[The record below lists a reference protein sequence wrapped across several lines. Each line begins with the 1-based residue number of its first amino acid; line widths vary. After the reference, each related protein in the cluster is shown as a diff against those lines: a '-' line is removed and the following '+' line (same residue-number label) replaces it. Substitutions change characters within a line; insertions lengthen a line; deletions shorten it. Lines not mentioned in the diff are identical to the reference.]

1 MFAIISLVLGVVLV
15 MLLFHIKSLN
25 KDIKNGKDK
34 SDKEEARLHSLLAQK
49 VNMNMDL
56 QLKVNKL
63 TQELD
68 EHKNVQTS
76 RIVTEI
82 KSKTT
87 KPRVSKTKNKDSE

>member
-25 KDIKNGKDK
+25 KDIKSEIEKFEI
-34 SDKEEARLHSLLAQK
+34 EEVRLHGLLTK
-49 VNMNMDL
+49 KENLNIDL